1 MNTRNNV
8 VLITGGSSGIGL
20 ALAKKFLSED
30 NQVIIIGR
38 SVPKLE
44 AVKRQFPKAII
55 EAADITDE
63 KSIAMLAAKYQDVNV
78 LVNNAGVHNECSF
91 KNGIEDFSKLRKEIE
106 TNFIA
111 PVMLAEKF
119 IPLLIGHE
127 RAAIINI
134 TSYFGISPKPSA
146 PIYSATKAAMR
157 SFTKSLRMQLM
168 DTRIKVFEVAPPI
181 IDTPLTANSNP
192 KVKKMKP
199 EELVEIVWENLK
211 KDKYDI
217 YPGLSKLFYILSRVN
232 PRYLENKIMATT
244 SK

>member
-1 MNTRNNV
+1 MNTKNNV

-20 ALAKKFLSED
+20 AFAKKFLSED

-38 SVPKLE
+38 SAPKLA

-63 KSIAMLAAKYQDVNV
+63 KNIAMLAAKYQDVNV
-78 LVNNAGVHNECSF
+78 LVNNAGVHNEFSF
-91 KNGIEDFSKLRKEIE
+91 KNGIEDFSKLRNEIE

-157 SFTKSLRMQLM
+157 SFTKSLRMQLR
-168 DTRIKVFEVAPPI
+168 DTPIKVFDVAPPI

-192 KVKKMKP
+192 NVKKMKP
-199 EELVEIVWENLK
+199 EELVEIVWKDLK
-211 KDKYDI
+211 NDKYDI

-232 PRYLENKIMATT
+232 PRYLENKVMATT
-244 SK
+244 LK